1 MNPIRWV
8 IERVFDPVWPAEEGD
23 PEVPFRQKAVAF
35 VVIVLIILFAA
46 PVSR

>member
-1 MNPIRWV
+1 MSPIPWV
-8 IERVFDPVWPAEEGD
+8 IERVFDAVWPAEEGD